1 MKILKRIGEKL
12 TVNIFYAKQREVM
25 MFVKFHL
32 VGEMAAEVQNIEIH
46 YTHLVLEYLEA
57 NLTLKPL

>member
-32 VGEMAAEVQNIEIH
+32 VGEMVAEVQNIEI
-46 YTHLVLEYLEA
+46 Y
-57 NLTLKPL
+57 